1 MKTHGP
7 VLFVEALRLAA
18 HRRLPLSASAMKK
31 ARMAEKRI
39 QQWRGK
45 RRERVGE
52 GKGRGGGGA
61 SGGGGRSGGG

>member
-39 QQWRGK
+39 QQWRESDANGWGK
-45 RRERVGE
+45 ERGE
-52 GKGRGGGGA
+52 GGGGA